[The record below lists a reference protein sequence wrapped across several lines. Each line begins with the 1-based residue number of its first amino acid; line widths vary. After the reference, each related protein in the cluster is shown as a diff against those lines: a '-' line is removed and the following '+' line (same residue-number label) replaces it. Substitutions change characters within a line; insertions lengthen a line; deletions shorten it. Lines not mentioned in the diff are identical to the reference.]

1 MDNSTTFNPLEADYS
16 AAFGV
21 YLAPRGE
28 INPGE
33 KKRPVSTNDAG
44 NFSIL
49 NPATWLTFEAA
60 ENHCSKL
67 NLLEDVRTNY
77 RTVIARAMAP
87 YEVCLD
93 FDPETDDQHEE
104 AATWINQ
111 FKDARI
117 ERSVSGGYHV
127 IFRYSYPGMFPGKMQ
142 TPNGL
147 KIDVK
152 RGYFPAGADA
162 IAGGSA
168 LTIGERVNDREAV
181 EDLSDRDYKTVMAL
195 CYICRQ
201 EVGGAPAAA
210 TSVNASGFKTTSG
223 DQTPAPRE
231 NAPEN
236 GAQAQIERIKT
247 ERPNLYAALCQPLD
261 EESTAPG
268 FAGVTGS
275 DKLARIIADLYE
287 ATGNEADTTAIL
299 LAAPAGQHENAS
311 TNKREKYRTAT
322 GYQKFLA
329 KDVQRV
335 IAKKQGHDAAKTAGV
350 TLNLPDVNA
359 QRSQA
364 TSKPNEPGRFSYT
377 SYTAEE
383 TPEDTTVIVEGL
395 LSAGVCYMY
404 GASKSYKSFFAIGLC
419 GAIAKKTGYFNGRRV
434 AGGNA
439 VYIAAEAPKTL
450 PKRRFAW
457 AQEHNN
463 GQPLPNWHT
472 VTTRFNFADPK
483 ELAGIVGMFDGMQ
496 EATGEPIRLIV
507 VDTFSR
513 TFCGNENSTDDA
525 MQFHNGVD
533 TLAQRYD
540 CAVLVIHH
548 SGKDEARGMRG
559 SSSLYAAADN
569 VIVCKRGKDLSIE
582 LELDK
587 TKIGADGERLTLPLK
602 TVKLPPQFNETLRN
616 NTAFTTKPDPHR
628 EALRKS
634 RFSENDSTL
643 VLIDDPEAS
652 QTHEEATEAALKR
665 VGLSTTGKKYN
676 TINDAV
682 LSFIQDTYSRP
693 AAFTTI
699 TKDLPEWAQE
709 NGDPFAAL
717 HNPKKVQDA
726 LNALVTAGKLSRTG
740 ARRAYLYGLPTH
752 GGAAAPD
759 NMSLNF
765 NAE

>member
-1 MDNSTTFNPLEADYS
+1 MNDSTQFNPLEADYN

-28 INPGE
+28 VNPGE
-33 KKRPVSTNDAG
+33 KKRPVATSEAG

-67 NLLEDVRTNY
+67 NLMEDIRTNY
-77 RTVIARAMAP
+77 NTVVARAMAP

-93 FDPETDDQHEE
+93 FDPEGDDQHTE
-104 AATWINQ
+104 AATWVMS

-127 IFRYSYPGMFPGKMQ
+127 IFTYSYPGQFPGKLA
-142 TPNGL
+142 TANGL

-152 RGYFPAGADA
+152 RGYYPVSPDEF
-162 IAGGSA
+162 AGGSA
-168 LTIGERVNDREAV
+168 LTIGECINGRDVA
-181 EDLSDRDYKTVMAL
+181 DLTERDYKTLQSLLYV
-195 CYICRQ
+195 CGHNRDQ
-201 EVGGAPAAA
+201 SA
-210 TSVNASGFKTTSG
+210 TSSANGFKAS
-223 DQTPAPRE
+223 QTPAPRE
-231 NAPEN
+231 NAPES
-236 GAQAQIERIKT
+236 GAQVQIERIRS
-247 ERPNLYAALCQPLD
+247 ERPGLYSVLCQPLD

-275 DKLARIIADLYE
+275 DKLARIIAELYE
-287 ATGNEADTTAIL
+287 VTGNESDTIAVLT
-299 LAAPAGQHENAS
+299 AAPAGQHENAS
-311 TNKREKYRTAT
+311 ANKREKYRTAT

-350 TLNLPDVNA
+350 SLNLPDVNA

-364 TSKPNEPGRFSYT
+364 TSNPSEPGRYSYT

-404 GASKSYKSFFAIGLC
+404 GASKSFKSFFAIGLC

-496 EATGEPIRLIV
+496 KATGEPIRLIV
-507 VDTFSR
+507 IDTFSR
-513 TFCGNENSTDDA
+513 TFIGNENSTDDA

-602 TVKLPPQFNETLRN
+602 SVKLPPQFNETLRN
-616 NTAFTTKPDPHR
+616 NTTFTTLPDPHR
-628 EALRKS
+628 EALRKAK
-634 RFSENDSTL
+634 FAEADSTL
-643 VLIDDPEAS
+643 VLIDDPDSAGTPE
-652 QTHEEATEAALKR
+652 QQTEAALVR
-665 VGLSTTGKKYN
+665 VGLAPAKRGYKSF
-676 TINDAV
+676 NDA
-682 LSFIQDTYSRP
+682 LLCFLQETYSRP
-693 AAFTTI
+693 AAQATI
-699 TKDLPEWAQE
+699 RQGLLTWAASVGYE
-709 NGDPFAAL
+709 HSSLDKRN
-717 HNPKKVQDA
+717 KVNDA
-726 LNALVTAGKLSRTG
+726 LNILINRGDVSKTTKDGVTLYMATAPRVKREDDG
-740 ARRAYLYGLPTH
+740 ATL
-752 GGAAAPD
+752 D
-759 NMSLNF
+759 F
-765 NAE
+765 NQE

>member
-1 MDNSTTFNPLEADYS
+1 MNNSTTFNPLEADYS
-16 AAFGV
+16 AAYGV

-28 INPGE
+28 VNPGE
-33 KKRPVSTNDAG
+33 KKRPVSTNEAG

-49 NPATWLTFEAA
+49 NPETWRSYEDA

-67 NLLEDVRTNY
+67 NLLEDIRTNY

-93 FDPETDDQHEE
+93 FDPETDDQHSE
-104 AATWINQ
+104 AATWVKQ

-117 ERSVSGGYHV
+117 ERTVNGGYHV

-162 IAGGSA
+162 VAGGSA
-168 LTIGERVNDREAV
+168 LTIGELINDREAV
-181 EDLSDRDYKTVMAL
+181 EDLTDRDYKTVTAL
-195 CYICRQ
+195 CYVCRQ
-201 EVGGAPAAA
+201 EVGGAPAA
-210 TSVNASGFKTTSG
+210 TSSPNGFKASP
-223 DQTPAPRE
+223 TPAPRE
-231 NAPEN
+231 KAPES
-236 GAQAQIERIKT
+236 GAQAQINRIKT
-247 ERPNLYAALCQPLD
+247 ERPGLYSVLFQPLD

-275 DKLARIIADLYE
+275 DKLARIIAELYE
-287 ATGNEADTTAIL
+287 VTGNEADTTAIL
-299 LAAPAGQHENAS
+299 TAAPAGQHQNAS
-311 TNKREKYRTAT
+311 ANKRDKYRTAT
-322 GYQKFLA
+322 AYQKFLA

-335 IAKKQGHDAAKTAGV
+335 IAKKQGHDTAKTAGV
-350 TLNLPDVNA
+350 SLNLPDVNA

-364 TSKPNEPGRFSYT
+364 TSKPNEPGRFTYS

-404 GASKSYKSFFAIGLC
+404 GASKSFKSFFAIGLC

-472 VTTRFNFADPK
+472 IKTRFNFADPR
-483 ELAGIVGMFDGMQ
+483 ELAGMVDMFDGMQ

-507 VDTFSR
+507 IDTFSR
-513 TFCGNENSTDDA
+513 TFTGNENSTDDA

-616 NTAFTTKPDPHR
+616 NTAFTTQPDPHR
-628 EALRKS
+628 EALRKAKFAES
-634 RFSENDSTL
+634 DSTL
-643 VLIDDPEAS
+643 VLIDDPDSAGTQQE
-652 QTHEEATEAALKR
+652 QTEAAFKR
-665 VGLSTTGKKYN
+665 VGLSTGGKKYN

-752 GGAAAPD
+752 GGKAAPD
-759 NMSLNF
+759 GMTLDF

>member
-1 MDNSTTFNPLEADYS
+1 MNNSTQFNPLEADYS
-16 AAFGV
+16 AAYGV

-28 INPGE
+28 VNPGE
-33 KKRPVSTNDAG
+33 KKRPVSTNEAG

-60 ENHCSKL
+60 ENHCSRL
-67 NLLEDVRTNY
+67 NLLEEVRTNY
-77 RTVIARAMAP
+77 NTVVARAMAP

-93 FDPETDDQHEE
+93 FDPVGDEQSAE
-104 AATWINQ
+104 AATWVMS

-117 ERSVSGGYHV
+117 ERSVSGGFHV
-127 IFRYSYPGMFPGKMQ
+127 IFRYNSPAIFPGKLQ

-152 RGYFPAGADA
+152 RGYYPVSPDEF
-162 IAGGSA
+162 AGGSA
-168 LTIGERVNDREAV
+168 LTIGEPLNDKEAAA
-181 EDLSDRDYKTVMAL
+181 ELTERDYKTITAL
-195 CYICRQ
+195 LHVCGK
-201 EVGGAPAAA
+201 VSAPD
-210 TSVNASGFKTTSG
+210 SASSANGFKAS
-223 DQTPAPRE
+223 QTPAPRE
-231 NAPEN
+231 NAPES
-236 GAQAQIERIKT
+236 GAQAQIERIST
-247 ERPNLYAALCQPLD
+247 ERPGLYAVLCQPLD

-275 DKLARIIADLYE
+275 DKLARIIAELYE
-287 ATGNEADTTAIL
+287 VTGNEADTIAVL

-311 TNKREKYRTAT
+311 ANKRDKYRTAT

-350 TLNLPDVNA
+350 SLNLPDANA

-364 TSKPNEPGRFSYT
+364 TSEPAEPGRFTYSSYT
-377 SYTAEE
+377 EEE

-457 AQEHNN
+457 AQEYNN

-472 VTTRFNFADPK
+472 VKSRFNFADPR
-483 ELAGIVGMFDGMQ
+483 ELAGVVNMFDSMIDS
-496 EATGEPIRLIV
+496 TGEPIRLIV
-507 VDTFSR
+507 IDTFSR
-513 TFCGNENSTDDA
+513 TFAGNENSTDDA
-525 MQFHNGVD
+525 MKFHNGVD

-602 TVKLPPQFNETLRN
+602 SVKLPPQFNETLRN
-616 NTAFTTKPDPHR
+616 NTAFTTQPDPHR

-634 RFSENDSTL
+634 KFAEADSTL
-643 VLIDDPEAS
+643 VLIDDPDSAATQEQ
-652 QTHEEATEAALKR
+652 QTKAAFKR
-665 VGLSTTGKKYN
+665 VGLSTGGKKFN
-676 TINDAV
+676 TINEAV
-682 LSFIQDTYSRP
+682 LCYMGETFSAP
-693 AAFTTI
+693 AALKTI
-699 TKDLPEWAQE
+699 CNNLPEWAAQ
-709 NGDPFAAL
+709 NGEPFAGL
-717 HNPKKVQDA
+717 HKQNKVQDA
-726 LNALVTAGKLSRTG
+726 LNALCSSGELSRSGTRG
-740 ARRAYLYGLPTH
+740 NYLYVVTSH
-752 GGAAAPD
+752 GGKKQDGGAVLDFTP
-759 NMSLNF
+759 
-765 NAE
+765 E

>member
-1 MDNSTTFNPLEADYS
+1 MNDSTQFNPLEADYN

-28 INPGE
+28 VNPGE
-33 KKRPVSTNDAG
+33 KKRPVSTNEAG

-49 NPATWLTFEAA
+49 NPATWRSYEDA

-67 NLLEDVRTNY
+67 NLLEDIRTNY

-93 FDPETDDQHEE
+93 FDPDGDDQHTE
-104 AATWINQ
+104 AATWVMS

-127 IFRYSYPGMFPGKMQ
+127 IFTYSYPGQFPGKLA
-142 TPNGL
+142 TANGL

-152 RGYFPAGADA
+152 RGYYPISPDEF
-162 IAGGSA
+162 AGGSA
-168 LTIGERVNDREAV
+168 LTIGECINGRDVA
-181 EDLSDRDYKTVMAL
+181 DLTERDYKTLQSLLYV
-195 CYICRQ
+195 CGHNRDQ
-201 EVGGAPAAA
+201 SA
-210 TSVNASGFKTTSG
+210 TSSANGFKAS
-223 DQTPAPRE
+223 QTPAPRE
-231 NAPEN
+231 NAPES
-236 GAQAQIERIKT
+236 GAQAQIERIRS
-247 ERPNLYAALCQPLD
+247 ERPGLYSVLCQPLD

-275 DKLARIIADLYE
+275 DKLARIIAELYE
-287 ATGNEADTTAIL
+287 VTGNESDTIAVLT
-299 LAAPAGQHENAS
+299 AAPAGQHENAS
-311 TNKREKYRTAT
+311 ANKREKYRTAT

-350 TLNLPDVNA
+350 SLNLPDVNA

-364 TSKPNEPGRFSYT
+364 TSNPSEPGRYSYT

-404 GASKSYKSFFAIGLC
+404 GASKSFKSFFAIGLC

-507 VDTFSR
+507 IDTFSR

-602 TVKLPPQFNETLRN
+602 SVKLPPQFNETLRN
-616 NTAFTTKPDPHR
+616 NTAFTTLPDPHR
-628 EALRKS
+628 EALRKAK
-634 RFSENDSTL
+634 FAEADSTL
-643 VLIDDPEAS
+643 VLIDDPDSAGTQQE
-652 QTHEEATEAALKR
+652 QTEAAFKR
-665 VGLSTTGKKYN
+665 VGLSTGGKKFN
-676 TINDAV
+676 GVNDAV
-682 LSFIQDTYSRP
+682 LSFIQDTYTAP

-699 TKDLPEWAQE
+699 TKDLPEWAAA
-709 NGDPFAAL
+709 NGEPYAAL

-726 LNALVTAGKLSRTG
+726 LNALVKDGKLTRG
-740 ARRAYLYGLPTH
+740 GERRAYVYGTGTH
-752 GGAAAPD
+752 GKKAAPD
-759 NMSLNF
+759 GMSLNF

>member
-1 MDNSTTFNPLEADYS
+1 MDNSTEFNPLEADYS
-16 AAFGV
+16 AAYGV

-28 INPGE
+28 VNPGE
-33 KKRPVSTNDAG
+33 KKRPIATNDAG
-44 NFSIL
+44 AFSIL
-49 NPATWLTFEAA
+49 NPATWRTIEDAASHCELLTKRE
-60 ENHCSKL
+60 EIY
-67 NLLEDVRTNY
+67 TNY
-77 RTVIARAMAP
+77 KPVIARAMAP

-93 FDPETDDQHEE
+93 FDPDGDDQDTE
-104 AATWINQ
+104 AATWVMS

-127 IFRYSYPGMFPGKMQ
+127 LFTYSYPGQFPGKL
-142 TPNGL
+142 TTANGL

-152 RGYFPAGADA
+152 RGYYPAGADEV
-162 IAGGSA
+162 AGGSA
-168 LTIGERVNDREAV
+168 LTIGENVNGRDV
-181 EDLSDRDYKTVMAL
+181 EDLTERDYKTLQSLLYV
-195 CYICRQ
+195 CGHNREQ
-201 EVGGAPAAA
+201 A
-210 TSVNASGFKTTSG
+210 TSNAASGFKTTSS

-231 NAPEN
+231 NAPES

-299 LAAPAGQHENAS
+299 LRAPAGQHENAS
-311 TNKREKYRTAT
+311 ANKREKYRTAT

-364 TSKPNEPGRFSYT
+364 TSTPNEPGRFSYT

-439 VYIAAEAPKTL
+439 IYIAAEAPKTL

-513 TFCGNENSTDDA
+513 TFTGNENSTDDA

-540 CAVLVIHH
+540 CAVVVIHH

-616 NTAFTTKPDPHR
+616 NSTFTTQPDPHR

-652 QTHEEATEAALKR
+652 QTHEQATEAALVR
-665 VGLSTTGKKYN
+665 VGLSTGGKKFN